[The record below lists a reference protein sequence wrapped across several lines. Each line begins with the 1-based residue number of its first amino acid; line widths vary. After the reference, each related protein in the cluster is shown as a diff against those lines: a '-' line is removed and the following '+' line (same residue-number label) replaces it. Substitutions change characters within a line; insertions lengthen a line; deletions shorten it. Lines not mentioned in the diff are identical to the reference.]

1 VPCVAYRSSE
11 NEFPGRCQTVAR
23 FRRRGPALLFSR
35 RIVSAIVLSGVVP
48 AAVLGQIRARMTTG
62 PFISGKLSAVGRAAT
77 IKNNLLL
84 SPESP
89 AATEAADLLAGA
101 LQSNAAFQAAAW
113 PDAMLRPLLCRYE
126 TGMSYG
132 DHVDGAIMG
141 EPPAQLRCD
150 IAITI
155 CLNDA
160 SEYDGGELVIDTA
173 GVPRSWKGRAGD
185 AIIYPADTLHR
196 VTPVT
201 RGFRDVAVSWIQS
214 MIREPDRRRILFD
227 LRSALDALDRQA
239 APPPET
245 EALRRSY
252 FNLIRMWA

>member
-1 VPCVAYRSSE
+1 
-11 NEFPGRCQTVAR
+11 
-23 FRRRGPALLFSR
+23 
-35 RIVSAIVLSGVVP
+35 VSAIVLSGVVP
-48 AAVLGQIRARMTTG
+48 ADVIRQVRARMAAG

-89 AATEAADLLAGA
+89 VAIECTELLARA
-101 LQSNAAFQAAAW
+101 LQSTAAFQAAAW
-113 PDAMLRPLLCRYE
+113 PDAMLRPLICRYE

-132 DHVDGAIMG
+132 DHVDAAIMG

-150 IAITI
+150 VSLTI
-155 CLNDA
+155 CINDGDD
-160 SEYDGGELVIDTA
+160 YDGGELIIDSA
-173 GVPRSWKGRAGD
+173 GVARSWKGQAGD
-185 AIIYPADTLHR
+185 VILYPSDTLHR

-201 RGFRDVAVSWIQS
+201 RGVRDVAVSWIQS
-214 MIREPDRRRILFD
+214 MVREPERRRILFD
-227 LRSALDALDRQA
+227 LRTALDALDTQS